1 MPPPQKAALPRIC
14 CSMMNVLFGFMLL
27 CGLLSAML
35 MGDAEA
41 ALDAMLA
48 GCSEAVTLSLSLAG
62 GYMLWMGLM
71 NVAKEA
77 GLIEGLSR
85 LVKKPLSRLFPDAE
99 EAMAPITLNLA
110 ANFFGMGSAATP
122 FGLAAMKEL
131 HLAAVRKGIPA
142 GTASDAM
149 CMFLAL
155 NASAIELL
163 PTGVLTMRAAAGSG
177 DVYCVVVPT
186 FLASIL
192 SFLSAV
198 ILCKLFCRVFP
209 AEGRRRCCR
218 TGRRTAGA

>member
-1 MPPPQKAALPRIC
+1 
-14 CSMMNVLFGFMLL
+14 MMNVLFGLMLF
-27 CGLLSAML
+27 GGILSAML

-48 GCSEAVTLSLSLAG
+48 GCGEAVTLSLSLAG

-85 LVKKPLSRLFPDAE
+85 LVKKPLAKLFPGAE
-99 EAMAPITLNLA
+99 GAVAPITLNLA

-131 HLAAVRKGIPA
+131 QLAAQKRGLPP

-163 PTGVLTMRAAAGSG
+163 PTGVLTMRAAAGSE

-198 ILCKLFCRVFP
+198 LLCRLLCGAFP
-209 AEGRRRCCR
+209 ETGRRRR
-218 TGRRTAGA
+218 KRKAASA